1 MEVNDALVTAITQE
15 LLKRLGG
22 GPSPAGKK
30 PLVIAGDTSILGA
43 ATLASLEGS
52 YDIVRHSSLE
62 ALFPDNAEVLV
73 TKLSVQA
80 LVRLSEGDAGCTPE
94 GAALLWALLRGR
106 KPVIVEEGIEW
117 RGFKSTMC
125 PALAAKYVSC
135 ERTLAAYGAFFTG
148 ESNVVKVLSGKTCP
162 APAPVV
168 LGAPAV
174 STAPPR
180 GTGARKRVLSEVDVI
195 RLCPLAAGEG
205 QVIEIGLTDILTPLA
220 VDYVSRMRI
229 TVNRV

>member
-22 GPSPAGKK
+22 CPSPAGKK
-30 PLVIAGDTSILGA
+30 PLVIAGDPSILGA
-43 ATLASLEGS
+43 DALASLEGS
-52 YDIVRHSSLE
+52 YDIISHSGLE

-80 LVRLSEGDAGCTPE
+80 LVRLSDGDAGCTSE
-94 GAALLWALLRGR
+94 GAALLWALLRGK

-117 RGFKSTMC
+117 RGFKDAMS
-125 PALAAKYVSC
+125 PALAAKYASC
-135 ERTLAAYGAFFTG
+135 ERTVAAYGAVFTG
-148 ESNVVKVLSGKTCP
+148 ESNVVKVLSGKACP
-162 APAPVV
+162 APVPAG
-168 LGAPAV
+168 LGAQAV
-174 STAPPR
+174 SAAPSR
-180 GTGARKRVLSEVDVI
+180 GTGARKRVLSEVEVM

-220 VDYVSRMRI
+220 ADYVAKMRI